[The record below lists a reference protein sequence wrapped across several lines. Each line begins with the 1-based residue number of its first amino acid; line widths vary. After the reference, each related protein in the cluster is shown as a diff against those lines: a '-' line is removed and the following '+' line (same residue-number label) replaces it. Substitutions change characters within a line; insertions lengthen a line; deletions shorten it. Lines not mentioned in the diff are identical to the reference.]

1 MQPNQETV
9 TFDASEEH
17 ISPGATTARGGDTR
31 KLREKGI
38 GVRTRRR
45 RGDRYGDVTPVQP
58 LVMHQ
63 ILYTHVVVVNCISYR
78 INHKVRVCGGVNT
91 GQASCSS
98 PSERLQYSAR

>member
-9 TFDASEEH
+9 TVDANEEH

-45 RGDRYGDVTPVQP
+45 RGDRYGDLTPFQP
-58 LVMHQ
+58 LVMHR
-63 ILYTHVVVVNCISYR
+63 ILYTQVVVVNCISYR
-78 INHKVRVCGGVNT
+78 MNHKVRVCGSVIT
-91 GQASCSS
+91 SQALCSS
-98 PSERLQYSAR
+98 PSGRL